1 MDQFIQDNGNKGNYK
16 DLDYLFGLIKENIKV
31 FEKKIVCIEK
41 KFIHGKTVENIK
53 ENIEWTKNK
62 EKEFINTLMEEFM
75 MDNGLKVNNM
85 GKEKL
90 SIQMV
95 Q

>member
-1 MDQFIQDNGNKGNYK
+1 M
-16 DLDYLFGLIKENIKV
+16 DYLFGLIKENIKV

-62 EKEFINTLMEEFM
+62 EKEFINSQMKEFF
-75 MDNGLKVNNM
+75 MDNGLKVNYM
-85 GKEKL
+85 GRKIIYQNCAIKVDVWKEGKL
-90 SIQMV
+90 IN
-95 Q
+95 